1 MPELP
6 EVETIRR
13 ALAPRVEGR
22 VLEHVEIRDPRWTAP
37 DEPEAIAFEL
47 TGRRIERLDRRGKY
61 LLWRLDSGG
70 LLAQPPRTA
79 ATVPYDPA
87 GDPGQA
93 RRRIALDDAHRL
105 VINDPR
111 RFGTGHLLRGPAEE
125 AAYLGA
131 RLGPEP
137 FDEAFTPEYVF

>member
-22 VLEHVEIRDPRWTAP
+22 VLERVVIRDPRWTAP

-61 LLWRLDSGG
+61 LLWRLDGEDV
-70 LLAQPPRTA
+70 LAQHLRMT
-79 ATVPYDPA
+79 ATVLYDPA
-87 GDPGQA
+87 GGPRPG
-93 RRRIALDDAHRL
+93 RVRMGPDHRHHPRAHH
-105 VINDPR
+105 PR
-111 RFGTGHLLRGPAEE
+111 P
-125 AAYLGA
+125 
-131 RLGPEP
+131 
-137 FDEAFTPEYVF
+137 